1 MKKRYL
7 RLMTVII
14 AVSCLSMT
22 ACGSNRESGA
32 VSKEE
37 QISESMDMVA
47 SSADTESGN
56 AQSEDEK
63 EPVAASEP
71 SDESNGTEA
80 SSDESVKEDEEK
92 ASEYWYI
99 GIRFRDMLGHEFY
112 FLEPDE
118 KGNPTKITLSGF
130 SDENNGTFDFI
141 TEPNTMSPAETPD
154 DPWIIGSII
163 GSGDLMKK
171 DELSDDQSRFIGVD
185 IWFAEDTTN

>member
-7 RLMTVII
+7 KLMTVII

-32 VSKEE
+32 HSEEE
-37 QISESMDMVA
+37 QIVDSMDMVA
-47 SSADTESGN
+47 SSADTESSN

-71 SDESNGTEA
+71 SDEATSSHA
-80 SSDESVKEDEEK
+80 SVDESVNGDENK

-99 GIRFRDMLGHEFY
+99 DIRFRDALGHEFV
-112 FLEPDE
+112 FSEPDE

-141 TEPNTMSPAETPD
+141 TEPNTMSAAETPD
-154 DPWIIGSII
+154 DPWIIGRII
-163 GSGDLMKK
+163 GSGNLMIK
-171 DELSDDQSRFIGVD
+171 DELGDDQFRMIGVD
-185 IWFAEDTTN
+185 IWFAEE

>member
-7 RLMTVII
+7 KLMTVII

-32 VSKEE
+32 VSAEE
-37 QISESMDMVA
+37 QISESTDTVVV
-47 SSADTESGN
+47 SADTESD
-56 AQSEDEK
+56 AQPEDKK
-63 EPVAASEP
+63 EPATVSEQ

-99 GIRFRDMLGHEFY
+99 GIRFRDTVGHEFY

-130 SDENNGTFDFI
+130 ADI
-141 TEPNTMSPAETPD
+141 TEPNTMSAAETPD
-154 DPWIIGSII
+154 DPWIIGRII
-163 GSGDLMKK
+163 GSGNLMIKN
-171 DELSDDQSRFIGVD
+171 ELGDDQFRMIGVD
-185 IWFAEDTTN
+185 IWFAEE

>member
-1 MKKRYL
+1 MKNRYL
-7 RLMTVII
+7 KLMTVII

-22 ACGSNRESGA
+22 ACGSNREGGA
-32 VSKEE
+32 VREEE
-37 QISESMDMVA
+37 QISESMDTAVV
-47 SSADTESGN
+47 SADTESGN

-63 EPVAASEP
+63 EPATVSEP

-99 GIRFRDMLGHEFY
+99 GIRFRDALGHEFV
-112 FLEPDE
+112 FSELDE
-118 KGNPTKITLSGF
+118 KGNSTKITLSSF

-154 DPWIIGSII
+154 DPWIIGRII
-163 GSGDLMKK
+163 GSGNLMIKN
-171 DELSDDQSRFIGVD
+171 ELGDDQFRMIGVD
-185 IWFAEDTTN
+185 IWFAEE

>member
-7 RLMTVII
+7 KLMTVII

-32 VSKEE
+32 VSEEE
-37 QISESMDMVA
+37 QISESTDTVVV
-47 SSADTESGN
+47 SADTESSN

-80 SSDESVKEDEEK
+80 SSNESVKEDEEK

-99 GIRFRDMLGHEFY
+99 GIRFRDIGGHEFY

-154 DPWIIGSII
+154 DPWIIGRII
-163 GSGDLMKK
+163 GSGNLMIKN
-171 DELSDDQSRFIGVD
+171 ELGDDQFRMIGVD
-185 IWFAEDTTN
+185 IWFAE